1 MLPLDLAPLTDA
13 ERAHEARV
21 RQCIAE
27 AIERAGGWLPF
38 QEFMRLALYAPGL
51 GYYAAG
57 AHKLGAGGD
66 FVTAPELSPVFGRC
80 VATQCADV
88 LSQLE
93 GGDLIEIG
101 AGTGALAEQVLLTLD
116 SLGVLPTR
124 YRILEISPDLRERQ
138 HERLCGLPESLYR
151 RVEWLD
157 APPQD
162 PCQGI
167 ILANE
172 VIDAL
177 PVTRLRGSKEGPE
190 VLGVSMSA
198 DRVVEAARPASPAEV
213 ARLGEM
219 AITLEMNQEIEWCP
233 YLPQWLESITSF
245 LSRGVVLFFDYGESR
260 RHLYTPDRPR
270 GTLVAFHR
278 HRIHNDP
285 YRHLG
290 LQDLTAWVDFTA
302 VAEAAVAA
310 AFGVAGYT
318 TQSCFL
324 LACGFEAHLQE
335 WRESLSPDEAALAP
349 RKALKLVLPDDMG
362 ARFKCMAL
370 ARNFEGALRGFSL
383 RDFTATL

>member
-21 RQCIAE
+21 RRCIVE
-27 AIERAGGWLPF
+27 AVERAGGWLPF

-57 AHKLGAGGD
+57 AHKFGAGGD
-66 FVTAPELSPVFGRC
+66 FITAPELSPVFGRC
-80 VATQCADV
+80 IATQCADV
-88 LSQLE
+88 LKDL
-93 GGDLIEIG
+93 GGGEIIEIG
-101 AGTGALAEQVLLTLD
+101 AGTGALAEQVLSALQEM
-116 SLGVLPTR
+116 GVLPSR

-138 HERLCGLPESLYR
+138 RDRLAHLPAALYA

-157 APPQD
+157 APPQND
-162 PCQGI
+162 IQGV

-177 PVTRLRGSKEGPE
+177 PVARLRGAPKGTE
-190 VLGVSMSA
+190 VLGVS
-198 DRVVEAARPASPAEV
+198 VIEGQLVEVARPASAD
-213 ARLGEM
+213 EM
-219 AITLEMNQEIEWCP
+219 PPLDEMSITLAQGQEIEWCP
-233 YLPQWLESITSF
+233 YLHEWLASVTSF
-245 LSRGVVLFFDYGESR
+245 LSRGVALFIDYGESR

-285 YRHLG
+285 YCLLG

-302 VAEAAVAA
+302 VAEAGTAA
-310 AFGVAGYT
+310 GLEVAGYT

-324 LACGFEAHLQE
+324 LGCGFEEHLQA
-335 WRESLSPDEAALAP
+335 WRDSLPPDDAALAP

-362 ARFKCMAL
+362 TRFKCMAL
-370 ARNFEGALRGFSL
+370 ARNFTGAMRGFSI
-383 RDFTATL
+383 RDFVATL